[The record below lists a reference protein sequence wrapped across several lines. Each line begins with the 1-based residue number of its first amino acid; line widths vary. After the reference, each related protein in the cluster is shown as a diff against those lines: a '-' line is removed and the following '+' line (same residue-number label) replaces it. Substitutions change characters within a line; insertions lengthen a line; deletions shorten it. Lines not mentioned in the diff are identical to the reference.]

1 MATAVPSNLRV
12 SVDGKFFRLGSKK
25 FCVKGV
31 AYGPFAPNAA
41 GQQFAS
47 PEQTTADL
55 DAIRALGANVIRV
68 YHVPQRWFLDLAA
81 ERGLKVLIDIPW
93 NKHLCFLD
101 SNEQRENARAAV
113 RAAVLACS
121 RHPAV
126 FAFSVANELPPDI
139 VRWSGA
145 RQVTDFIDELIQEA
159 KRIDPDCFCTF
170 TNFPPTEF
178 LRPQATDFV
187 CFNVYLHQQ
196 PAFRGY
202 LARLQ
207 IQAESKPLLLGEIGI
222 DSLRE
227 GEARQAEMLS
237 WQLEESFRGG
247 LAGAVVFSFTDDWWR
262 DGRHV
267 EDWQMGL
274 TTRAREP
281 KPAFRAVQK
290 AFAAAPY
297 FPLPR
302 VPKVSV
308 VVASFNG
315 DRTLKA
321 CLDSLENL
329 NYPDYE
335 IILVDDGSA
344 DTTPQIAFSR
354 SKVRYFRH
362 EKNLGLSVARNT
374 GIAAAAGEIVAFT
387 DSDCRADEDWLYYL
401 VGGMSGGEFAGS
413 GGPNLLP
420 PEDSAVA
427 AAVLVSPGGPAHVML
442 NDRQAEHIPGCN
454 MAFFKAALGEMGGFD
469 PLFQRAGDDVDL
481 CWRLQ
486 QAGYKI
492 GFAPAAFVWHYRRSR
507 VGDYLKQQHGYGE
520 AEAML
525 VRKHPEYF
533 NFFGGGVWR
542 GRIYAS
548 SSSGLRLRPSII
560 YRGLLGSSPFQSLYA
575 AEPSSVLMLCTT
587 LEYHVLVTLPLWIL
601 AVVFVQLLPLAIA
614 SLLLSIT
621 VCAAAAA
628 QAPLPGNKKRAWSRP
643 LVAWLFFLQPIVRGW
658 ARYQGR
664 LLLHPKPLAAQQTL
678 DSEALRNSGASLKEA
693 DFWSIKPINRFG
705 FVADVVRGLDQQG
718 WPHKV
723 DIGWSE
729 FDVELYGSRWS
740 NLQLTTVSEAQAP
753 AKHLLRCRLCP
764 RWSLAAKVAFWLLA
778 GLELLALG
786 LAGRRFPWLWLLLLT
801 LPTLAWFLRR
811 EQRTLQ
817 SMMIVFLD
825 NLARKWNLTGQ
836 PPANLQIPAAE
847 LPASN
852 SNGEVP
858 NASRVSASLV
868 EHESARR

>member
-1 MATAVPSNLRV
+1 MNLRL

-25 FCVKGV
+25 FYVKGV

-41 GQQFAS
+41 GQCFAS
-47 PEQTTADL
+47 PEQTAADL
-55 DAIRALGANVIRV
+55 DTIQSLGANVIRV
-68 YHVPQRWFLDLAA
+68 YHVPQRWFLDRAA

-101 SNEQRENARAAV
+101 SDEQREGALAAV
-113 RAAVLACS
+113 RGAVLACS

-159 KRIDPDCFCTF
+159 KRIDPDCLCTF

-178 LRPQATDFV
+178 LRPRGVDFV

-196 PAFRGY
+196 PAFRSY

-207 IQAESKPLLLGEIGI
+207 IQAEAKPLILGEVGI

-227 GEARQAEMLS
+227 GEKRQAEMLS
-237 WQLEESFRGG
+237 WQIEESFRGG
-247 LAGAVVFSFTDDWWR
+247 LAGTVVFSFTDDWWR
-262 DGRHV
+262 EGRQV
-267 EDWQMGL
+267 DDWQMGL
-274 TTRAREP
+274 TTRTREP
-281 KPAFRAVQK
+281 KPAFGTVQK
-290 AFAAAPY
+290 AFAAAPH

-302 VPKVSV
+302 VLKVSV

-335 IILVDDGSA
+335 LILVDDGST
-344 DTTPQIAFSR
+344 DTTSQIAFSHPR
-354 SKVRYFRH
+354 VRYFRH

-374 GIAAAAGEIVAFT
+374 GIAAATGEIVAFT
-387 DSDCRADEDWLYYL
+387 DADCRADEDWLYYV
-401 VGGMSGGEFAGS
+401 VGGLLGGEFAGC

-454 MAFFKAALGEMGGFD
+454 MAFFKSALGEIGGFD

-492 GFAPAAFVWHYRRSR
+492 GFMPAAFVWHYRRSR
-507 VGDYLKQQHGYGE
+507 VGDYLRQQHGYGE

-533 NFFGGGVWR
+533 NSFGGSVWR

-560 YRGLLGSSPFQSLYA
+560 YRGLLGSAPFQSLYA

-587 LEYHVLVTLPLWIL
+587 LEYHVLITLPLWIL
-601 AVVFVQLLPLAIA
+601 SVVFIHFLPLAIA
-614 SLLLSIT
+614 SLTLSLA

-628 QAPLPGNKKRAWSRP
+628 QAPLPANKKRPWSRP

-664 LLLHPKPLAAQQTL
+664 LLLHPTPLAAQQTL
-678 DSEALRNSGASLKEA
+678 ESETLRNSSSSLKEM
-693 DFWSIKPINRFG
+693 DYWSAKPINRFD
-705 FVADVVRGLDQQG
+705 FVADVLRLLEKQG
-718 WPHKV
+718 WPHKA

-740 NLQLTTVSEAQAP
+740 NVQLTTVTEDQAP

-764 RWSLAAKVAFWLLA
+764 RWSLAAKVAVWSLA

-786 LAGRRFPWLWLLLLT
+786 FAGRRFPWLWLLLLT
-801 LPTLAWFLRR
+801 LPVLAWFLRR

-817 SMMIVFLD
+817 SMLLVLLD
-825 NLARKWNLTGQ
+825 NLARKWNLATL
-836 PPANLQIPAAE
+836 PPADVQITTAQSPAVS
-847 LPASN
+847 P
-852 SNGEVP
+852 NGKP
-858 NASRVSASLV
+858 SSANRPHARVG
-868 EHESARR
+868 ENEPARR